1 MITLEFL
8 ITSLIVVLIPGTG
21 VIYTVSTGLVAGR
34 RASLFAAL
42 GCTLGI
48 VPHLLA
54 TVLGLAALLH
64 SSALAFQALKYAGV
78 AYLFYVAWATWRDR
92 SAFAVE
98 AGQAARSS
106 ASAVVI
112 KAFLLN
118 ILNPKLT
125 IFFLAFLP
133 QFVTPDAARPLLQLF
148 ALSGVFMAMTFVV
161 FVAYGLLAHAFRH
174 AVIESPRVQAWL
186 RRGFAAAFVGLGA
199 NLALSEK

>member
-1 MITLEFL
+1 MITPEFL

-21 VIYTVSTGLVAGR
+21 VIYTVSTGLVAGQ

-106 ASAVVI
+106 AAAVAI

-133 QFVTPDAARPLLQLF
+133 QFVTPGAARPLLQLF
-148 ALSGVFMAMTFVV
+148 ALSGVFMAMTLVV

-199 NLALSEK
+199 NLACSEK